1 MPKPVNE
8 NRELTRLQPK
18 GDFAYKERINF
29 RAFQGD
35 SIMATI
41 KFLDPR
47 VTLNPKDRPLVP
59 GLDTLEGRVIGIIDN
74 GQANSTAMFQEL
86 AQLIA
91 EKFHTKEVLFKTKP
105 THMQGAPKPIM
116 EEILNRC
123 DAVITGLG
131 A

>member
-1 MPKPVNE
+1 
-8 NRELTRLQPK
+8 
-18 GDFAYKERINF
+18 
-29 RAFQGD
+29 
-35 SIMATI
+35 MATI

>member
-1 MPKPVNE
+1 
-8 NRELTRLQPK
+8 
-18 GDFAYKERINF
+18 
-29 RAFQGD
+29 
-35 SIMATI
+35 MATI
-41 KFLDPR
+41 KFFDPR
-47 VTLNPKDRPLVP
+47 VTLNPKNRPLVP

-86 AQLIA
+86 AQLIG

-116 EEILNRC
+116 EEILDRC

>member
-1 MPKPVNE
+1 
-8 NRELTRLQPK
+8 
-18 GDFAYKERINF
+18 
-29 RAFQGD
+29 
-35 SIMATI
+35 MATI

-47 VTLNPKDRPLVP
+47 VTINPKDRPLVP
-59 GLDTLEGRVIGIIDN
+59 GLDTLEGKVIGIIDN
-74 GQANSTAMFQEL
+74 GQANSTTMFQEL
-86 AQLIA
+86 AQLM
-91 EKFHTKEVLFKTKP
+91 EETFHTKEVLFKTKP

>member
-1 MPKPVNE
+1 
-8 NRELTRLQPK
+8 
-18 GDFAYKERINF
+18 
-29 RAFQGD
+29 
-35 SIMATI
+35 MATI

-47 VTLNPKDRPLVP
+47 VTINPKNRPLVP

-86 AQLIA
+86 AQLIG

-116 EEILNRC
+116 EEIFNRC

>member
-1 MPKPVNE
+1 
-8 NRELTRLQPK
+8 
-18 GDFAYKERINF
+18 
-29 RAFQGD
+29 
-35 SIMATI
+35 MATI

-47 VTLNPKDRPLVP
+47 VTINPKDRPLVP
-59 GLDTLEGRVIGIIDN
+59 GLDTLAGRVIGIIDN

-86 AQLIA
+86 AQLMG

>member
-1 MPKPVNE
+1 
-8 NRELTRLQPK
+8 
-18 GDFAYKERINF
+18 
-29 RAFQGD
+29 
-35 SIMATI
+35 MATI

-59 GLDTLEGRVIGIIDN
+59 GLETLEGRVIGIIDN

-86 AQLIA
+86 AQLIG

-123 DAVITGLG
+123 DAVITGLC

>member
-1 MPKPVNE
+1 
-8 NRELTRLQPK
+8 
-18 GDFAYKERINF
+18 
-29 RAFQGD
+29 
-35 SIMATI
+35 MATI

-47 VTLNPKDRPLVP
+47 VTVNPKDRPLVS
-59 GLDTLEGRVIGIIDN
+59 GLDSLEGKIVGIIDN

-86 AQLIA
+86 AQLMR
-91 EKFHTKEVLFKTKP
+91 EKFHIKEVLFRTKP

-116 EEILNRC
+116 EEILKRC

>member
-1 MPKPVNE
+1 
-8 NRELTRLQPK
+8 
-18 GDFAYKERINF
+18 
-29 RAFQGD
+29 
-35 SIMATI
+35 MATI

-47 VTLNPKDRPLVP
+47 MTINPKDRPLVP
-59 GLDTLEGRVIGIIDN
+59 GLDTLEGKVIGIIDN
-74 GQANSTAMFQEL
+74 GQANSTTMFQEL
-86 AQLIA
+86 AQLMQ
-91 EKFHTKEVLFKTKP
+91 ENFHTKEVLFKTKP